1 MSQLSEFIDR
11 AKLEA
16 EAEKRWPLWLP
27 TGDYEID
34 REDYD
39 EESAKWQNAEAE
51 EQRQAFLAGAA
62 AYAALLDAETTGEWG
77 AITVGLPPVG
87 VVSGPLAGGKLAAEK
102 MSASGYF
109 APISRR
115 VVRTPW
121 LPSEGGES

>member
-1 MSQLSEFIDR
+1 MSQLPEFIYR

-16 EAEKRWPLWLP
+16 AMLQVDVAHFASKKPHP
-27 TGDYEID
+27 TV
-34 REDYD
+34 EDY
-39 EESAKWQNAEAE
+39 ATAV
-51 EQRQAFLAGAA
+51 L
-62 AYAALLDAETTGEWG
+62 ALLDAETTEEWG